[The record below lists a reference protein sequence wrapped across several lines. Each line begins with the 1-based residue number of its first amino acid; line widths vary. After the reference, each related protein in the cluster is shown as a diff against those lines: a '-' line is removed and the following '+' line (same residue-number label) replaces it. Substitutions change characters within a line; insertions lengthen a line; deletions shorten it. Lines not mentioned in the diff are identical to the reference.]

1 MALRNLLVGMVLVL
15 LTFSAS
21 LAYGNDMPYGAWVAQ
36 LRQDALARG
45 IPAQVFDA
53 AMFQVMPDERVIRLD
68 RKQPEGRLSWTEYAE
83 KIVSADRVEK
93 GQAKLLE
100 HRAILEEISARYHV
114 PKEIIVALWG
124 VETIYGGYTGN
135 FSIIEALA
143 TLAYNGRRADF
154 FREELLNAMEI
165 IAKNEA
171 TAEQMT
177 GSWAGAMGQTQFM
190 PSSYLKYAV
199 SWENNGHPDIWT
211 HLPDVFASIAN
222 YLQQSGWNGD
232 EIWGLAVNLPP
243 DFDPALADLYKPRPV
258 EEWRKMGVTAR
269 DGGALPAGG
278 LVYVMYPGGNN
289 EGAYMVTENYHV
301 LLKWNRSRYFA
312 TSVGLLS
319 DRIAAK

>member
-1 MALRNLLVGMVLVL
+1 MARHNFLVAMALVL

-21 LAYGNDMPYGAWVAQ
+21 LAYGNEKPYGLWVEE
-36 LRQDALARG
+36 LRSEALARG
-45 IPAQVFDA
+45 IPETTFDA
-53 AMFQVMPDERVIRLD
+53 AMFRITPNERIIELD
-68 RKQPEGRLSWTEYAE
+68 RQQPEGRLSWTEYAE

-100 HRAILEEISARYHV
+100 HRAILEEVSARYRV

-135 FSIIEALA
+135 FSIIEALT
-143 TLAYNGRRADF
+143 TLAYDGRRAEL
-154 FREELLNAMEI
+154 FREELLKAMEI
-165 IAKNEA
+165 IARHDA

-199 SWENNGHPDIWT
+199 AWDGSGHPDIWKN
-211 HLPDVFASIAN
+211 LPDVFASIAN
-222 YLQQSGWNGD
+222 YLHSSGWNGD
-232 EIWGLAVNLPP
+232 EIWGVAVNLPP
-243 DFDPALADLYKPRPV
+243 GFNPEDADLYKPRPV
-258 EEWRKMGVTAR
+258 EAWRAMGITAKQGR
-269 DGGALPAGG
+269 ALPERGM
-278 LVYVMYPGGNN
+278 VYVMYPGGNN
-289 EGAYMVTENYHV
+289 EGAYMVTENFHV